1 MKVRWIVISAA
12 VAGLCG
18 GLLSPAAAQVPL
30 SALRTELEA
39 LASGHKGTVGIAII
53 DLASDDSL
61 SIRGD
66 EPFPTASIIKV
77 PVLVELF
84 HLIESDVLSL
94 DDPMVLLEADKKPGS
109 GVLQFLSAPHQLTI
123 GDAAFLMIAHSDNT
137 ASNLVID
144 KTGIRAV
151 GARMDSLG
159 LPRTKLHSKLFLRE
173 TSVAPDSSVLYG
185 VGVTTPREMARLFAM
200 IHDGTAV
207 SPEASEQMIEMLQNQ
222 FYRSMIPR
230 HLPDVT
236 IANKTGSV
244 NAARNDCG
252 ILFGEARDV
261 VLCVFTKDN
270 EDQSWR
276 TDNAAEVLIAD
287 IARLVH
293 TRLIGSSRR

>member
-1 MKVRWIVISAA
+1 MIRRIAVFAA
-12 VAGLCG
+12 MAALIAA
-18 GLLSPAAAQVPL
+18 PAAAQTPL
-30 SALRTELEA
+30 SALRPDLEA
-39 LASGHKGTVGIAII
+39 LASAHNGTVGIAII
-53 DLASDDSL
+53 DLASGDSL

-66 EPFPTASIIKV
+66 EPFPTASLIKV

-84 HLIESDVLSL
+84 HRIERDVLSL
-94 DDPMVLLEADKKPGS
+94 DDPMVMLEADKKPGS

-137 ASNLVID
+137 ASNLLID

-207 SPEASEQMIEMLQNQ
+207 SPAASERMIEMLQNQ

-230 HLPDVT
+230 HLPEVT

-244 NAARNDCG
+244 NAGRNDCG
-252 ILFGEARDV
+252 ILYSEARDV

-276 TDNAAEVLIAD
+276 TANAAEVLIAD

-293 TRLIGSSRR
+293 SRLIGSSSR